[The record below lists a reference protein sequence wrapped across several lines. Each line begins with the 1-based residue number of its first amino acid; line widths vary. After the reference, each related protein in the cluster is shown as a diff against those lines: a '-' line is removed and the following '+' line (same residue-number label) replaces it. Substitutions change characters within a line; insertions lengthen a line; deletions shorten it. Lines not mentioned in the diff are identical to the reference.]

1 MIGIIGIITVV
12 IQISV
17 PTNNYVERDQI
28 PFAGWMPEIV
38 VTAQRDYSE
47 NYDSIPYIGMM
58 PEIVVTAPRY
68 YGEEDKFVIDNDSLI
83 ITNRVFNTTSS
94 SIEKGKEL

>member
-12 IQISV
+12 MQISV

-68 YGEEDKFVIDNDSLI
+68 YGEENKSVTDNDSLI
-83 ITNRVFNTTSS
+83 ITNKSANITPS
-94 SIEKGKEL
+94 SIEEGKKL

>member
-12 IQISV
+12 MQISV

-47 NYDSIPYIGMM
+47 DYDSIPYIGMM

-68 YGEEDKFVIDNDSLI
+68 YGEENKSVTDNDSLI
-83 ITNRVFNTTSS
+83 ITNKSANITPS
-94 SIEKGKEL
+94 SIEEGKKL